1 MFKEKGAGLI
11 KKKEKKKEKGAGK
24 LFLGIKKIP
33 LKHQR
38 QPLHAQPI

>member
-11 KKKEKKKEKGAGK
+11 KKKEKGAGK